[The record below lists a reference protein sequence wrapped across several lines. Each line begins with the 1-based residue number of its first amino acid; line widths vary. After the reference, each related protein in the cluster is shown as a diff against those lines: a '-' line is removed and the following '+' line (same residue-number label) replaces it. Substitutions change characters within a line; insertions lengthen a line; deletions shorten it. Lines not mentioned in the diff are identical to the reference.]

1 MIRSMEEFASAFQ
14 AARCVST
21 PLVAVRTADPASTTH
36 FIIETLKQGREL
48 PPLLGW
54 DVVRGLYAIGRD
66 SGEELARVLGERQA
80 ATIGPVDALL
90 LAQQLGE
97 DRILLYSNAHRFW
110 NDPGVMQGIWD
121 LRDPFKATGRILV
134 LLAAPGA
141 TLPQELGQDVLVL
154 DEPLPPTSHL
164 EQIVR
169 ETFNAP
175 KLVEPE
181 RPVIAKAV
189 DALVGLAAFPAE
201 QALAISLVK
210 RQLDTE
216 DLWERKRQIIE
227 QTPGLMVWRGGET
240 FEDIGGVENVKSFL
254 RAVLR
259 GVDPPRVV
267 VFIDEIEKAFAGT
280 GTDLSGVK
288 TEMTGTILTY
298 MQDRE
303 ADGAVFIGPPGAAK
317 SAAAKAT
324 GGTAGI
330 PTIAF
335 DLPAMESSLV
345 GASTERLRTALQ
357 IIDAVSQG
365 RMLFIATCNSI
376 ASLPPELRRRFT
388 LGTFFFDLPTADERE
403 TIWGIYLKIQRVRR
417 ATERRRLDRRGNQ
430 RVLPESASLGNH
442 SHAGRAL
449 HRAGFTFRS
458 RADQGTAPDGVGEV
472 YQRLDTGRLPVPGE
486 PARIPATRHA
496 GSGWAAHR
504 HATLE
509 IRGLNTPC
517 QTVQELQVDFP

>member
-1 MIRSMEEFASAFQ
+1 MIRSMEEFTSAFH

-97 DRILLYSNAHRFW
+97 DGLLLYSNAHRFW
-110 NDPGVMQGIWD
+110 HDPGVMQGIWD
-121 LRDPFKATGRILV
+121 LRDPFKATGRMLV

-141 TLPQELGQDVLVL
+141 TLPQELGQDVLIL
-154 DEPLPPTSHL
+154 DEPLPSTTHL

-169 ETFNAP
+169 ETFNAAN
-175 KLVEPE
+175 LDEPE

-189 DALVGLAAFPAE
+189 DALIGLAAFPAE

-227 QTPGLMVWRGGET
+227 QTPGLAVWRGGET
-240 FEDIGGVENVKSFL
+240 FEDIGGVENVKDFL

-388 LGTFFFDLPTADERE
+388 LGTFFFDLPSDEERE
-403 TIWGIYLKIQRVRR
+403 TIWGIYLTKYNVSGQLPNDEGWTGAEIKECCRKAHRLGITLMQAARYIVPVSRSAAEQIKALR
-417 ATERRRLDRRGNQ
+417 QMASGKFISASTLGVYQYQDNPPTSRRRVMRDLDGPLT
-430 RVLPESASLGNH
+430 VMPPSKS
-442 SHAGRAL
+442 
-449 HRAGFTFRS
+449 
-458 RADQGTAPDGVGEV
+458 EV
-472 YQRLDTGRLPVPGE
+472 
-486 PARIPATRHA
+486 
-496 GSGWAAHR
+496 
-504 HATLE
+504 
-509 IRGLNTPC
+509 
-517 QTVQELQVDFP
+517 

>member
-227 QTPGLMVWRGGET
+227 QIPGLSV
-240 FEDIGGVENVKSFL
+240 
-254 RAVLR
+254 
-259 GVDPPRVV
+259 
-267 VFIDEIEKAFAGT
+267 
-280 GTDLSGVK
+280 
-288 TEMTGTILTY
+288 
-298 MQDRE
+298 
-303 ADGAVFIGPPGAAK
+303 
-317 SAAAKAT
+317 
-324 GGTAGI
+324 
-330 PTIAF
+330 
-335 DLPAMESSLV
+335 
-345 GASTERLRTALQ
+345 
-357 IIDAVSQG
+357 
-365 RMLFIATCNSI
+365 
-376 ASLPPELRRRFT
+376 
-388 LGTFFFDLPTADERE
+388 
-403 TIWGIYLKIQRVRR
+403 
-417 ATERRRLDRRGNQ
+417 
-430 RVLPESASLGNH
+430 
-442 SHAGRAL
+442 
-449 HRAGFTFRS
+449 
-458 RADQGTAPDGVGEV
+458 
-472 YQRLDTGRLPVPGE
+472 
-486 PARIPATRHA
+486 
-496 GSGWAAHR
+496 
-504 HATLE
+504 
-509 IRGLNTPC
+509 
-517 QTVQELQVDFP
+517 